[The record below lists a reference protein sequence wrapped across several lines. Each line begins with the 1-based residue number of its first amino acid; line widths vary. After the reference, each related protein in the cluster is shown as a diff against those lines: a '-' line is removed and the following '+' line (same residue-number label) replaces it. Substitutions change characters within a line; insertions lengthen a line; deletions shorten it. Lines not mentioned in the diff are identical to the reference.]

1 MGFRTVV
8 MLSNDM
14 AHVWQKDAEL
24 GNKIALAMSYAH
36 DPKRQDLAEIGS
48 YGRAVECTHADS
60 QTLAVLDGYT
70 GFSHVV
76 SDIWA
81 RGDEPDTT
89 ALRLLKQAAK
99 KLGYRL
105 VKQPTTD
112 RPGEP
117 DAPG

>member
-14 AHVWQKDAEL
+14 AYLWQNDDEL
-24 GNKIALAMSYAH
+24 GNKIAQAMNYA
-36 DPKRQDLAEIGS
+36 GS
-48 YGRAVECTHADS
+48 MDRKDMATIDGYGRAVECTHADC

-70 GFSHVV
+70 GFNHVV

-81 RGDEPDTT
+81 RGDEPDAM

-105 VKQPTTD
+105 VKQSTN
-112 RPGEP
+112 
-117 DAPG
+117 

>member
-14 AHVWQKDAEL
+14 THLWQNDAEL
-24 GNKIALAMSYAH
+24 GVKIALAMNYAS
-36 DPKRQDLAEIGS
+36 DPRRQDMARIGV
-48 YGRAVECTHADS
+48 YGRAVECTHADC

-76 SDIWA
+76 SDILA
-81 RGDEPDTT
+81 RGDEPDAT

-105 VKQPTTD
+105 VKQPTAD
-112 RPGEP
+112 RQG
-117 DAPG
+117 

>member
-14 AHVWQKDAEL
+14 AHQWEKDVEL
-24 GNKIALAMSYAH
+24 GQKIARAMNYAS
-36 DPKRQDLAEIGS
+36 DPQRQDMATIGG
-48 YGRAVECTHADS
+48 YGRAVECTHADC

-76 SDIWA
+76 SDIWT
-81 RGDEPDTT
+81 RGDEPDST
-89 ALRLLKQAAK
+89 AIRLLKSAAK

-105 VKQPTTD
+105 VKNP
-112 RPGEP
+112 
-117 DAPG
+117 AA